1 MEIKFVGIDVSKK
14 SLDMDT
20 LPSSASQ
27 QFANTT
33 EGIQSLCVLLLD
45 WHKQSHLERIVLEA
59 TGGYETS
66 VGMALAGAGLP
77 VAVINP
83 AQVRHFARA
92 SGISAKT
99 DRLDAKVLASF
110 AERMLPDVRPL
121 PDVEQLEFT
130 ELLAR
135 RNQLVANRA
144 QEMVRLHTATT
155 EAARLDIKDH
165 IQYLDRR
172 IEELEKDMTSRL
184 KSSDVWKEKTVILE
198 SMPGIGKVSCFTLLG
213 RLPELGRLNQKQM
226 TALVGLAPFNDDSGK
241 RRGQRH
247 IRGGRGDVRKMLY
260 MAALTA
266 VRHNPVLKA
275 FYERLIAKGKPFK
288 VAIVACMRKLLVI
301 LNAMFKSGQSWQ
313 NNVTA

>member
-1 MEIKFVGIDVSKK
+1 
-14 SLDMDT
+14 
-20 LPSSASQ
+20 
-27 QFANTT
+27 
-33 EGIQSLCVLLLD
+33 
-45 WHKQSHLERIVLEA
+45 
-59 TGGYETS
+59 
-66 VGMALAGAGLP
+66 

-110 AERMLPDVRPL
+110 AERMLPEVRPL

-155 EAARLDIKDH
+155 EVARLDIKDH

-172 IEELEKDMTSRL
+172 IKELEKDMTSRL

-198 SMPGIGKVSCFTLLG
+198 SMSGIGKVSCFTLLG

-313 NNVTA
+313 DNVTA